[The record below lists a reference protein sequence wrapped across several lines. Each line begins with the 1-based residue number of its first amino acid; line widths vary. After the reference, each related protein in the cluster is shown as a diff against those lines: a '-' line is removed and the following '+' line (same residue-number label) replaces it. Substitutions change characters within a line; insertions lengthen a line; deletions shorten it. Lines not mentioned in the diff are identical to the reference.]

1 MGASKDDYQ
10 SAQKALTERRGIK
23 LSAAHV
29 GFTACCCAFASQCAK
44 KPMLAYTAAGIGCGL
59 MVLGRCGTT
68 YYLLLTAYYL
78 LLTAYCLLL
87 TTYYLLLTAY
97 YLPHGAG
104 TVRAA
109 RAGAA
114 LLTSILLLTTHYLLP
129 GACCSG

>member
-29 GFTACCCAFASQCAK
+29 AFTACCCAFASQCAK

-78 LLTAYCLLL
+78 LLTTCD
-87 TTYYLLLTAY
+87 
-97 YLPHGAG
+97 
-104 TVRAA
+104 R
-109 RAGAA
+109 
-114 LLTSILLLTTHYLLP
+114 LLTTHSP
-129 GACCSG
+129 RTRRSPDARHRRAGVDAWRVR